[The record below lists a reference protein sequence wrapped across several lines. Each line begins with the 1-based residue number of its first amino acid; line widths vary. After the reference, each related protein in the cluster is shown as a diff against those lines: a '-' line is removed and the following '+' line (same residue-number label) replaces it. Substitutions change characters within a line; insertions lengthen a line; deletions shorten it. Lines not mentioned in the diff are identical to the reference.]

1 MRLHANFLSMYSLAP
16 IPHEIKKSRM
26 TKAMFDHT
34 GYRPI
39 WHWTS
44 ISMVEAAPL
53 SALVSRGV
61 YGLGRHLGFREPDG
75 ED

>member
-1 MRLHANFLSMYSLAP
+1 MRGLRAATFQIPVHVILSPVHNAT
-16 IPHEIKKSRM
+16 KKARM
-26 TKAMFDHT
+26 TKAKFDHT

-53 SALVSRGV
+53 SGLVRLRV
-61 YGLGRHLGFREPDG
+61 YGLGRQVGL
-75 ED
+75 